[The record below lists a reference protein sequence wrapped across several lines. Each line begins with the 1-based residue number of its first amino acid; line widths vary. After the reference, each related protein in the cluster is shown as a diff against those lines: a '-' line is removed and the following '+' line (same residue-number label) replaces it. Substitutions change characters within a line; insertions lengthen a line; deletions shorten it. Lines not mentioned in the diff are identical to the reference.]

1 MSERSLPLQN
11 VQIGPRNH
19 QVHYSGCKCSSRG
32 RWAPP
37 PVVDQVL
44 ASSTCLQGL
53 CQEHHPTLDPQS
65 LVYTAIGAQDHE
77 QVQTPVILD

>member
-19 QVHYSGCKCSSRG
+19 LVHSSGYKCSSIG

-44 ASSTCLQGL
+44 ASSTCLPGL
-53 CQEHHPTLDPQS
+53 CQEHHPTRDQQS
-65 LVYTAIGAQDHE
+65 LV
-77 QVQTPVILD
+77 